1 LLAYDFVYPEK
12 FLKCLIFSVAT
23 FFKTLQSN
31 EGDQFQLFYD
41 DLPVYYVPA
50 SFKDKLYLMANLF
63 TK

>member
-1 LLAYDFVYPEK
+1 MA
-12 FLKCLIFSVAT
+12 FLFPVAI

-31 EGDQFQLFYD
+31 EGDQFQLFHD
-41 DLPVYYVPA
+41 NLPVYYVPA